1 MEWSVR
7 AAKRQEWSQRLQ
19 RFVEADVTVVEF
31 CVEEQ
36 VSVAS
41 FYQWRRKLGTP
52 VGSRATTRR
61 VTAAAPRLDVPAFVP
76 LQITSSATTV
86 RMRLPNGVELWLPA
100 GDVPSLT
107 AAIEAPARIAE
118 TDGKEAA
125 C

>member
-19 RFVEADVTVVEF
+19 RFAEADVTVVEF
-31 CVEEQ
+31 CAEEQ

-61 VTAAAPRLDVPAFVP
+61 VTAAPRLDVQAFVP
-76 LQITSSATTV
+76 LQITSSSTTV

-107 AAIEAPARIAE
+107 AAIEVAARIAG
-118 TDGKEAA
+118 TDGEEAV